1 MILFP
6 RARTVQTVA
15 AAAAPEEQIIAGR
28 RSETLFN
35 PNTVDVPTMPNRQQH
50 IFSELLLAEV
60 QQQLTRVSVK
70 DY

>member
-50 IFSELLLAEV
+50 ICKLLLAEV
-60 QQQLTRVSVK
+60 QQQLTRVLVK